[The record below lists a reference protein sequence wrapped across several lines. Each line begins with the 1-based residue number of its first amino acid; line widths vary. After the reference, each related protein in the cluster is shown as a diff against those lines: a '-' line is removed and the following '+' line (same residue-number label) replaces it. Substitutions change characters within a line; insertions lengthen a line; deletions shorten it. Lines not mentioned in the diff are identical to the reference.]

1 MIRIDDLKNYYPPLV
16 RDNPMFSRYILKEY
30 LQLLILDYLSTTAW
44 IKKITLIGGTC
55 LRLLKGIDRFS
66 EDLDFDCKDLSADEF
81 LKMTDDILTLLHRN
95 GFNVKPRDKENSR
108 MKAFRRN
115 IYFPGLLFDLGLTG
129 HREERFLI
137 KVESQDQMFIYNP
150 VLANIK
156 GSGFFFP
163 FPVPPDPILCA
174 MKVSAMLD
182 RQKGRD
188 FYDGMFLLGQTT
200 PDYSFLSLKH
210 SISGPEG
217 LLEAVEKMLE
227 TVDLKKKSMDFKNL
241 LFNQDNSLR
250 ILRAPEF
257 FREMIRPKTPGTMNK
272 P

>member
-1 MIRIDDLKNYYPPLV
+1 MIRIEDLKNFYPPLV
-16 RDNPMFSRYILKEY
+16 RDNPMLSRYILKEY
-30 LQLLILDYLSTTAW
+30 LQLLILDYLSATSW

-66 EDLDFDCKDLSADEF
+66 EDLDFDCKNLSVDEF

-95 GFNVKPRDKENSR
+95 GFNVEPRDKENSR
-108 MKAFRRN
+108 LKAFRRN
-115 IYFPGLLFDLGLTG
+115 IHFPGLLFDLGLTG

-137 KVESQDQMFIYNP
+137 KVESQDQIFLFSP

-163 FPVPPDPILCA
+163 FSVPPDPILCA

-182 RQKGRD
+182 RKKGRD
-188 FYDGMFLLGQTT
+188 FYDAMFLLGQTA
-200 PDYSFLSLKH
+200 PDYSFLSSKH
-210 SISGPEG
+210 KISGPG
-217 LLEAVEKMLE
+217 DLMEAFEKMLE
-227 TVDLKKKSMDFKNL
+227 TVDLKKKSMDFKHL

-257 FREMIRPKTPGTMNK
+257 FREVINP
-272 P
+272 